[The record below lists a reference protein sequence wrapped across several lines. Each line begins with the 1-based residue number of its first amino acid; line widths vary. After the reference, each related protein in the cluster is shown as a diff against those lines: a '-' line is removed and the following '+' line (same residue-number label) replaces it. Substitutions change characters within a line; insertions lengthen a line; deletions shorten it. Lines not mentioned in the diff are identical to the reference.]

1 MDGIDAALD
10 AALRP
15 VADGLA
21 ALVFFTVPLGAA
33 ELPLVVLW
41 LVAGAV
47 FFTLR
52 FRFIN
57 LRGFPH
63 AIALLMGRYDVR
75 GGAGQ
80 VSHFQALATAVSGT
94 VGIGNIGG
102 VAVAVS
108 TGGPGAAFW
117 LLVAGFLGMS
127 TKFVECSLGVLY
139 RRENPDGSVSGGP
152 MYYLRSGFAEQGW
165 PRLGRALGTFYAVG
179 IVVGCL
185 GIGNMFQSNQA
196 FAQLV
201 DVTGRE
207 ASWFAD
213 KGWLV
218 GSVIALAVGFVI
230 IGGIRSIARVAGRL
244 VPVMAGLYLAGAFV
258 ILVMNAEAL
267 PWAFRAMLAGAFTEQ
282 GIAGGALGAVI
293 VGFQRAVF
301 SNEAG
306 IGSATIAHSA
316 VETCEPLNEGF
327 VSLLEPFVDT
337 VVICTATAL
346 VIVTT
351 AYFEPGFGSEL
362 GGIEMTSA
370 AFARNVGWAPY
381 PLALAAA
388 MFALSTMIS
397 WSYYGQ
403 KGWTYLVG
411 ESRRSETIFNVVFC
425 IFVALGC
432 TLELDAVIRFS
443 DALVFLICVPN
454 ILGLYVLAPVVRREL
469 AGYPERLAALRR
481 NGGPEPT

>member
-1 MDGIDAALD
+1 
-10 AALRP
+10 
-15 VADGLA
+15 
-21 ALVFFTVPLGAA
+21 
-33 ELPLVVLW
+33 
-41 LVAGAV
+41 
-47 FFTLR
+47 
-52 FRFIN
+52 
-57 LRGFPH
+57 
-63 AIALLMGRYDVR
+63 
-75 GGAGQ
+75 
-80 VSHFQALATAVSGT
+80 
-94 VGIGNIGG
+94 
-102 VAVAVS
+102 
-108 TGGPGAAFW
+108 
-117 LLVAGFLGMS
+117 
-127 TKFVECSLGVLY
+127 
-139 RRENPDGSVSGGP
+139 
-152 MYYLRSGFAEQGW
+152 
-165 PRLGRALGTFYAVG
+165 VG

-282 GIAGGALGAVI
+282 GLAGGALGAVI

-316 VETCEPLNEGF
+316 VETREPLTEGF

-432 TLELDAVIRFS
+432 TLELDAVIRLS